1 MLSKEITEILP
12 YECPVAIVT
21 NSTSGPHVVG
31 TWNTY
36 LEILDDS
43 TLAIPA
49 FGYRQTE
56 QNVKHGSV
64 IHLLLATKELLGKT
78 GRPGRGFKLTGRG
91 SFETKGAIFE
101 KMRSRFNGIRSAFI
115 ITIEQVEQQL

>member
-1 MLSKEITEILP
+1 MLSSEITEILK
-12 YECPVAIVT
+12 YEGPVAMVT
-21 NSTSGPHVVG
+21 NSTSGPHIVG

-36 LEILDDS
+36 LEILGDT

-49 FGYRQTE
+49 YGYRQTE
-56 QNVKHGSV
+56 QNVEHGSLV
-64 IHLLLATKELLGKT
+64 QLLLATKELPGKA

-91 SFETKGAIFE
+91 RFEAEGAIFE
-101 KMRSRFNGIRSAFI
+101 KMRSRFNGIRAAFI